1 MQIKQILFISE
12 MTKIN
17 TKWLECEIS
26 QTATFQDSIGYI
38 HGICE
43 NSDIQLKSLWYC
55 DITNEWDKIEL
66 FRW

>member
-1 MQIKQILFISE
+1 MPIKQILFISE

-17 TKWLECEIS
+17 TKWLECELS
-26 QTATFQDSIGYI
+26 QTATFQDLIGYI

-43 NSDIQLKSLWYC
+43 NS